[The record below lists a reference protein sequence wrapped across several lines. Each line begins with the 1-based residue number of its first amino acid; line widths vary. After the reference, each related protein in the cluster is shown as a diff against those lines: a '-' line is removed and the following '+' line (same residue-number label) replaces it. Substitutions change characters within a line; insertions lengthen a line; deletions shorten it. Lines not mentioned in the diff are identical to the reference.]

1 MYKAA
6 GTFFHNDFEII
17 KTRDIK
23 VMGDAMMIFVKSY
36 QKSYVLTRR
45 K

>member
-6 GTFFHNDFEII
+6 GAFFHNDIEII

-23 VMGDAMMIFVKSY
+23 VIGGAMMIFVKSY
-36 QKSYVLTRR
+36 QKSYALTG
-45 K
+45 KK